1 MKKLIIILGLLLAT
15 SVAFGKPA
23 YKQWKSDAYR
33 QSWDSDDIVING
45 FLRLRADY
53 FSDKKKPQD
62 KVVIA
67 YYIDTN
73 KIDNGKVR
81 LIITM
86 LTSVPLDFSV
96 GVNEAVFRKNN
107 DEVTNVLMGNE
118 RFVDGYYT
126 YSANLGWVT
135 TDDLKG
141 GISACI
147 LRIKLEVI
155 RA

>member
-1 MKKLIIILGLLLAT
+1 MKKLILSLMLLIMVT
-15 SVAFGKPA
+15 SMAFGKPA

-33 QSWDSDDIVING
+33 QSWDSDDVVING
-45 FLRLRADY
+45 FLRLRVDY

-73 KIDNGKVR
+73 QIDNGKVR
-81 LIITM
+81 LMITM
-86 LTSVPLDFSV
+86 LTSVHLDFSV
-96 GVNEAVFRKNN
+96 GVNEAVFIKNN

-126 YSANLGWVT
+126 YSADLGWVT

-141 GISACI
+141 GDFG
-147 LRIKLEVI
+147 V
-155 RA
+155 